1 MSNHRHT
8 PKKERRYGKIAVAG
22 LLTASAGLLATAGV
36 YAGLSATATGA
47 ESVTSGTLNLT
58 LGNDT
63 GSVGFSNFTPKM
75 APGDTDNVYVNLN
88 NTGTLASAAGMTLAV
103 TGTPANALTN
113 GSVAGEGLTVT
124 ATQCSVAWTVATGV
138 CSGTQTP
145 ILANTQVSALATAT
159 ALSNIPA
166 LVASTGQVAHV
177 QFSLGLVA
185 TETSTNGV
193 APASTVQGL
202 TANLTYT
209 FTELQRTGIA
219 TNQ

>member
-1 MSNHRHT
+1 MSRHRHAIQR
-8 PKKERRYGKIAVAG
+8 ERRFGR
-22 LLTASAGLLATAGV
+22 LTASGLLATSVGLLAAAGV
-36 YAGLSATATGA
+36 YAGLSATATGS

-58 LGNDT
+58 LT
-63 GSVGFSNFTPKM
+63 GDGTSAGFSNFTPKM
-75 APGDTDNVYVNLN
+75 APGDADNVYVNLN

-103 TGTPANALTN
+103 VGAPANALTN

-138 CSGTQTP
+138 CSGTTTN
-145 ILANTQVSALATAT
+145 ILTTSQVSALSTAT

-166 LVASTGQVAHV
+166 LIAATGQVAHV
-177 QFSLGLVA
+177 RVGLGLVA

-193 APASTVQGL
+193 APAQTVQGL
-202 TANLTYT
+202 TTNLTFT
-209 FTELQRTGIA
+209 FTEQQRTGVA